1 MANIHLPYLGPILRR
16 SILLATLCPALL
28 PAQVQPSRGIGI
40 YPGRPT
46 EYFGPTLVPDND
58 QRNLAL
64 HRAVY
69 QSSAHDK
76 NLTAQ
81 LLTDG
86 ERTAGQPARLTVCR
100 NGHPLTTADREKTLN
115 ESEWSSIVVEG
126 DEATLTYEWE
136 GMTVDADEVVLEG
149 YVAYDDLRDFD
160 GYTLKCE
167 ATAHGRSSTTTLRA
181 DTLPG
186 TAYRRKVS
194 SDPNKQIQ
202 GEGKPARALKETF
215 ALKGGQPLSAL
226 KFTLRQKNALY
237 WSVREV
243 TLRKQGKP
251 VRDILPSSH
260 FHSAWLTDDD
270 AWAYVDLGRS
280 AMVESVKLYPA
291 APSSH
296 CNIHIS
302 QDAQTWTFVG
312 EMACNRGASR
322 TPVIHVNRPA
332 RFVRVSTQGAAA
344 IAEMEVMGRGGLVPQ
359 ACPEAGWNQERDHYL
374 LDGGGWTLCPLDAQA
389 TPCGPEIV
397 ATVPATVLSSYHNAG
412 ALPDPNYDDQL
423 SMISESYFQRAFL
436 YRRTFSL
443 PPEMRGRHVLLHFDG
458 INWKADVRLN
468 GERLGRIDGAFVRGK
483 FDISEYVRDENTL
496 EVLVHPTAHPGS
508 RKTKTA
514 LNTSFN
520 GGVLGA
526 DNPTF
531 HATIGWD
538 WITTTPG
545 RDIGIWNDVYLTAT
559 EAVSLSDP
567 YVATTL
573 HDSLAT
579 MTPSVFLKNH
589 TRESVAGRLE
599 GYIGDIRFEKTVLL
613 EPETEVEVSFS
624 PRQFSQL
631 REQEMHLWWPNGY
644 GEPAMYDA
652 GYTFTPTNTRRSEK
666 TQLTYRTGLREVTY
680 RDEMERLQLY
690 INGRRFIPLG
700 GNWGFS
706 ESHLNYRGREYDAA
720 VRYHREMNCN
730 MIRNWV
736 GQTGDEEFY
745 EACDRYGL
753 MVWQDFWLANPVDGP
768 NPDDERM
775 FMQNATDFV
784 RRIRQH
790 PSLALF
796 CGRNEG
802 YPPETLNTA
811 LDQLT
816 ERLVPRSL
824 YIPSS
829 ADDGVSGHGPYQA
842 RPVKE
847 YFEKQTGK
855 LHTERGMPNIPE
867 AASMRRMLSP
877 AHLWPQG
884 EAWGQHDFTQQ
895 GAQGGASFNR
905 ILEERFGPLRV
916 PMGKDSLSAYTELAQ
931 WQNYDGYR
939 AMYEASN
946 TQRQGL
952 LIWMSHPCWPSTVW
966 QTYDYYLS
974 PTAAYFGVRKACEPL
989 HVQYNA
995 LTGMVQVVNLSQPT
1009 CEASVSATIYD
1020 LQGNPLWQ
1028 RTARVESPTDTTIDC
1043 FWAGPSAGLK
1053 GTYFL
1058 SLTLELP
1065 ASHPNLPSSTTN
1077 TYVLGTADSQ
1087 TDLYSVPRTTL
1098 SLSQTKDKG
1107 TYEVKNTG
1115 KSPALMV
1122 RLELRGSDG
1131 EQILPVLYSENYFH
1145 LMPGETLPVKVHWA
1159 GEDTR
1164 GQSPVLHISAF
1175 NVSET
1180 KTPL

>member
-186 TAYRRKVS
+186 TPYRRKVS

-202 GEGKPARALKETF
+202 GEGVPARALKETF
-215 ALKGGQPLSAL
+215 ALNVGQPLSAL

-243 TLRKQGKP
+243 TLLKQGKP

-280 AMVESVKLYPA
+280 ALVESVKLYPA
-291 APSSH
+291 APSGR
-296 CNIHIS
+296 CDIHIS

-332 RFVRVSTQGAAA
+332 RYVRVSTEGAAA

-359 ACPEAGWNQERDHYL
+359 ACPEAGWNQERDCYL
-374 LDGGGWTLCPLDAQA
+374 LDGGGWTLCPLDAEA

-802 YPPETLNTA
+802 YPPETLA
-811 LDQLT
+811 
-816 ERLVPRSL
+816 P
-824 YIPSS
+824 
-829 ADDGVSGHGPYQA
+829 
-842 RPVKE
+842 
-847 YFEKQTGK
+847 
-855 LHTERGMPNIPE
+855 
-867 AASMRRMLSP
+867 
-877 AHLWPQG
+877 
-884 EAWGQHDFTQQ
+884 
-895 GAQGGASFNR
+895 
-905 ILEERFGPLRV
+905 
-916 PMGKDSLSAYTELAQ
+916 
-931 WQNYDGYR
+931 YR
-939 AMYEASN
+939 ARHAQYPRG
-946 TQRQGL
+946 RQ
-952 LIWMSHPCWPSTVW
+952 HAP
-966 QTYDYYLS
+966 
-974 PTAAYFGVRKACEPL
+974 
-989 HVQYNA
+989 NA
-995 LTGMVQVVNLSQPT
+995 LPRP
-1009 CEASVSATIYD
+1009 SVA
-1020 LQGNPLWQ
+1020 
-1028 RTARVESPTDTTIDC
+1028 
-1043 FWAGPSAGLK
+1043 AGRG
-1053 GTYFL
+1053 
-1058 SLTLELP
+1058 
-1065 ASHPNLPSSTTN
+1065 
-1077 TYVLGTADSQ
+1077 LGTARLHPAGRPGRSLLQPHPRGALRPPARTDGQGQPFGLYRAGPVAELRRLPRHVRGIEHPAAGTAHLDEPPLLALHRMADLRLLPLPHRRLFRRTQGLRAAPCAIQCAHRHGPGGKPLTAHLRSQ
-1087 TDLYSVPRTTL
+1087 RQRHYLRPAGQPAVAAHGTRRVAHRHHHRLFLGRSVRRAEGHLFPLPHAGAARKPPYPAFQHDKHLRPRHCRFADRPLQRAPHHPVAEPDEGQGHLRGKEYRKEPCPHGTPGTPWQRRRADTARPLQRELLPPDARRDAARQSTLGRRGHPRT
-1098 SLSQTKDKG
+1098 
-1107 TYEVKNTG
+1107 
-1115 KSPALMV
+1115 KSRAP
-1122 RLELRGSDG
+1122 
-1131 EQILPVLYSENYFH
+1131 H
-1145 LMPGETLPVKVHWA
+1145 LCL
-1159 GEDTR
+1159 
-1164 GQSPVLHISAF
+1164 
-1175 NVSET
+1175 
-1180 KTPL
+1180 